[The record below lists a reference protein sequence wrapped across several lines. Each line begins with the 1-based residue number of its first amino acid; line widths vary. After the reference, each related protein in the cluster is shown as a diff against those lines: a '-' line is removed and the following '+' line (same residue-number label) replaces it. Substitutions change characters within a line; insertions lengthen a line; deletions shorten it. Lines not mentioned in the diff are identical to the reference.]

1 MRDHYQNE
9 QEIDAVVA
17 GFEECTTGK
26 DEFTHLSHLTV
37 AVYYL
42 RNLTSEQAFE
52 KMRSGLFRFLDHHG
66 VGRAKYNEQL
76 TLSWITLIRSVIEKM
91 DPNLSLLAV
100 TNAVLER
107 LGDSRIPI
115 EGDHEARVGHTQ
127 PDSLRHRKQNRER

>member
-17 GFEECTTGK
+17 GFEECATGK

-42 RNLTSEQAFE
+42 RNSTPDQAFQ

-76 TLSWITLIRSVIEKM
+76 TRSWITLIQNVIAQM
-91 DPNLSLLAV
+91 SPDISLLAM
-100 TNAVLER
+100 TNVVLER
-107 LGDSRIPI
+107 LGDSRIPV
-115 EGDHEARVGHTQ
+115 EGEQT
-127 PDSLRHRKQNRER
+127 K

>member
-1 MRDHYQNE
+1 MPVLPEGAKMRDHYQDE

-42 RNLTSEQAFE
+42 RNSSPDQAFE
-52 KMRSGLFRFLDHHG
+52 KMRSGLFRFLEHHG
-66 VGRAKYNEQL
+66 VGRTKYNEQL
-76 TLSWITLIRSVIEKM
+76 TLSWLTLIQSVIKQM

-115 EGDHEARVGHTQ
+115 EGDHKVKA
-127 PDSLRHRKQNRER
+127 DDMQN